1 MGEPAIIVI
10 GASSG
15 GFAVLQRLAAD
26 LPAALPAALF
36 VVWHM
41 PPDGAGVLPHALA
54 QAGALPAAHAVD
66 GEPVAA
72 GRVYVA
78 PPDHHLLV
86 ERGHVRVTRGPKE
99 NRFRPAVD
107 PLFRS
112 AAYAYGPRVVGI
124 VLSGLLDDGAAGLRT
139 IKRRGGRTVVQ
150 DPLDAEAPAMPRNA
164 LLAAAPV
171 DHVVPAA
178 ELAGLLVRLSQT
190 PGDVA
195 TEGVMDDDEKTRI
208 EIRIARAEH
217 ALEAGVMKL
226 GEPSPFTCPECHG
239 VLLAIA
245 DGELRR
251 FRCHTGHAF
260 SAASLLAA
268 VATTCEE
275 QLWSAQRSLE
285 EYALLLNHLGD
296 HSAEA
301 NAPTL
306 AAVYYRHANG
316 LQAQVALVR
325 QALSQHD
332 LLTAE
337 QLERQARLRAAD
349 ADDAGGP
356 GPR

>member
-1 MGEPAIIVI
+1 MDEPAIIVI

-15 GFAVLQRLAAD
+15 GFAVLQRLVAD
-26 LPAALPAALF
+26 LPADLPAALF

-41 PPDGAGVLPHALA
+41 PPDGEGVLPHALA
-54 QAGALPAAHAVD
+54 HAGALPVAHAVD
-66 GEPVAA
+66 REPVAA
-72 GRVYVA
+72 GQVYVA

-99 NRFRPAVD
+99 NRFRPAID

-112 AAYAYGPRVVGI
+112 AAYAYGPRVVGV

-139 IKRRGGRTVVQ
+139 IKRRGGTAVVQ

-164 LLAAAPV
+164 LRAAAPV

-178 ELAGLLVRLSQT
+178 ALADLLVRLSQT
-190 PGDVA
+190 PGDVT
-195 TEGVMDDDEKTRI
+195 TEGVMDDDEQTQI
-208 EIRIARAEH
+208 EIRIARADH

-226 GEPSPFTCPECHG
+226 GDLSPFTCPECHG

-245 DGELRR
+245 DGDLRR
-251 FRCHTGHAF
+251 YRCHTGHAF

-268 VATTCEE
+268 VAATCED

-285 EYALLLNHLGD
+285 EYALLLNHFGD
-296 HSAEA
+296 HGAEA
-301 NAPTL
+301 NAPAL
-306 AAVYYRHANG
+306 AAVYYQHANSV
-316 LQAQVALVR
+316 QAQVAFVR
-325 QALSQHD
+325 QALNQHD

-349 ADDAGGP
+349 ADDAENP
-356 GPR
+356 EPH